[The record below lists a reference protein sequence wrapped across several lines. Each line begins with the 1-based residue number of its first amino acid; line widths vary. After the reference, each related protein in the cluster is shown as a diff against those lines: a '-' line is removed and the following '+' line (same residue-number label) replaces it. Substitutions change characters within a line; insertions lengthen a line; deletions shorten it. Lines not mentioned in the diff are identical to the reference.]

1 MPHVRSPAHR
11 VLAAQHGPGFVGDVA
26 AELVAE
32 LAEATSAI
40 LTEEDCAD
48 LRPDLRASSYVP

>member
-1 MPHVRSPAHR
+1 

-40 LTEEDCAD
+40 MTEED
-48 LRPDLRASSYVP
+48 RG

>member
-1 MPHVRSPAHR
+1 VDSPDAATVRLLVAR
-11 VLAAQHGPGFVGDVA
+11 LAEEHGVDFVRDVA

-40 LTEEDCAD
+40 M
-48 LRPDLRASSYVP
+48 PDDR